1 MALNTNGENF
11 MGIEFYAIGGFLLLV
26 PIIVVGYFFFDLL
39 GTITSNLL
47 TSYGI
52 EKGIWLGFFF
62 ALLFAGI
69 TVILFLVKIW
79 FL

>member
-1 MALNTNGENF
+1 
-11 MGIEFYAIGGFLLLV
+11 MGIKFYVIGGFLLLV
-26 PIIVVGYFFFDLL
+26 PLIMVGYLFFDLL
-39 GTITSNLL
+39 VTIASNLR

-69 TVILFLVKIW
+69 TVILLLVKIW